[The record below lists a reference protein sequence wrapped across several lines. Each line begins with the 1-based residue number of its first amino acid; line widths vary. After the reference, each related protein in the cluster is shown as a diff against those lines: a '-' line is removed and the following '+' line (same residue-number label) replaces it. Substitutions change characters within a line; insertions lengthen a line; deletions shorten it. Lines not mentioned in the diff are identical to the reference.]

1 MKHKVLVFPGLE
13 DCYVYKRPNSSVW
26 QYYLSIPGEG
36 DERKSTKVKGDVEDI
51 SVGQAEAVKF
61 AIDRKLLVMSR
72 QQQGLKARR
81 VKKMFDFIQEY
92 LDEEEKRIAD
102 FNRPGFITK
111 ETFRVKRHHLNLLK
125 KFYHNKS
132 IKLEELDY

>member
-51 SVGQAEAVKF
+51 SVGQAEAVKSQVAGAF
-61 AIDRKLLVMSR
+61 EGVGAGS
-72 QQQGLKARR
+72 
-81 VKKMFDFIQEY
+81 
-92 LDEEEKRIAD
+92 
-102 FNRPGFITK
+102 
-111 ETFRVKRHHLNLLK
+111 
-125 KFYHNKS
+125 
-132 IKLEELDY
+132 